1 MRRAPEALYR
11 KDRSLIKL
19 TDEMKTAVDN
29 ALVDGNPMMIANVDP
44 DGQPNLSFRGS
55 TQAYSDEQLAIWV
68 RNPEGGILKNILVN
82 PKLALMY
89 RNREKRQA
97 WIFHGEARRD
107 DDPGVREQVFDNSP
121 EVERNADPD
130 RKGVA
135 IIIDLV
141 RVIARGEVL
150 MER

>member
-1 MRRAPEALYR
+1 M
-11 KDRSLIKL
+11 IKL
-19 TDEMKTAVDN
+19 TDEMKTAVNN
-29 ALVDGNPMMIANVDP
+29 ALVDGLPIMIASVDP
-44 DGQPNLSFRGS
+44 EGQPSLSFRGS
-55 TQAYSDEQLAIWV
+55 TQTYSDEQLAMWV

-89 RNREKRQA
+89 RNGEKRQT
-97 WIFHGEARRD
+97 WLFHGEARRD
-107 DDPGVREQVFDNSP
+107 DDPQVRQQVYDSSP
-121 EVERNADPD
+121 EAERNRDPD

>member
-1 MRRAPEALYR
+1 M
-11 KDRSLIKL
+11 IKL
-19 TDEMKTAVDN
+19 TDEMKAAVNN
-29 ALVDGNPMMIANVDP
+29 AIVDGYPIMVANVDP

-55 TQAYSDEQLAIWV
+55 TQAYTDDQLAIWV

-89 RNREKRQA
+89 RNREQRQT
-97 WIFHGEARRD
+97 WLFHGEAHRD
-107 DDPGVREQVFDNSP
+107 DNAQVREHVYDNSP
-121 EVERNADPD
+121 EVERNADPE

-135 IIIDLV
+135 IIIDLA